1 MSNKPFTP
9 MHIGGQDRRSST
21 GATFEVRNPATK
33 ELVSVV
39 AAASAADWCVYPYFS
54 PLFTI
59 YTYKGYALN
68 SKEAVETAGKAFESW
83 SQTTP
88 GFRAAIF
95 RKAAE
100 LIATPEFNQKI
111 VKYNVE
117 EVGLTAQWGAF
128 IDATVSKMALVTAGE
143 MPYKIKGEV
152 LPSDLGNQAFVIKK
166 PMGVM

>member
-1 MSNKPFTP
+1 MVTAL
-9 MHIGGQDRRSST
+9 GVT
-21 GATFEVRNPATK
+21 G
-33 ELVSVV
+33 
-39 AAASAADWCVYPYFS
+39 
-54 PLFTI
+54 
-59 YTYKGYALN
+59 
-68 SKEAVETAGKAFESW
+68 VEGV
-83 SQTTP
+83 
-88 GFRAAIF
+88 F

-117 EVGLTAQWGAF
+117 EAGLTAQWGAF